1 MLPRMFLSTIVGSLG
16 LSACQ
21 LSPKHSPEA
30 AAQFLLGQDA
40 GLAMTYFGHPSHGS
54 PPSAT
59 GAVLTWQAAHVLIN
73 PQGGLIPAY
82 PPSTE
87 NTGQDS
93 LALASMA
100 FTPKTM
106 RWQRCV
112 VRLQTDAQFTTTQVS
127 VQDCHSE

>member
-1 MLPRMFLSTIVGSLG
+1 MLPRLFLSTIVGSLG

-21 LSPKHSPEA
+21 LTPKQSPEA

-59 GAVLTWQAAHVLIN
+59 GAVLSWQAAHVLIN
-73 PQGGLIPAY
+73 HQGDLIPAY
-82 PPSTE
+82 PPSKETSS
-87 NTGQDS
+87 QDS
-93 LALASMA
+93 AALVSMPL
-100 FTPKTM
+100 TPKTM

-112 VRLQTDAQFTTTQVS
+112 VRLQTDAQFITTQIS
-127 VQDCHSE
+127 VQDCRPE

>member
-1 MLPRMFLSTIVGSLG
+1 MLPRLFLSTIVGSLG

-21 LSPKHSPEA
+21 LTPKQSPEA

-40 GLAMTYFGHPSHGS
+40 GLTMTYFGHPSHGS

-73 PQGGLIPAY
+73 HQGDLIPAY
-82 PPSTE
+82 PPSKE
-87 NTGQDS
+87 AASQDS
-93 LALASMA
+93 AALVSMPL
-100 FTPKTM
+100 TPKTI

-112 VRLQTDAQFTTTQVS
+112 VRLQTDAQFITTQIS
-127 VQDCHSE
+127 VQDCRPE